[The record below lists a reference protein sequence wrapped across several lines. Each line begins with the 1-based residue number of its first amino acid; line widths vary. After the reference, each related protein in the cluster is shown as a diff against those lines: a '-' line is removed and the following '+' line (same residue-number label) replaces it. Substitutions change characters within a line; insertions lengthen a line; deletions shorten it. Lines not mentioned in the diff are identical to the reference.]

1 MKATIKLH
9 YCTNDGAKLQ
19 LVPVEG
25 KPIDMRQEEGGYW
38 SVAIEL
44 HSDRPFRY
52 GYRVV
57 EGRKTLRSEWGKG
70 HALTEIAGCPAVD
83 VTDHWCDAPQNRP
96 LYSSMFRQ
104 RIFSRTVEPA
114 PVMAGATHY
123 IEVEAALPLTEK
135 LAVVGSSVGL
145 GEWQTAMALPMIY
158 LGNYRWGI
166 ALRERAYAEYKFVVT
181 TAEGAFLR
189 WERGEN
195 HILPQSDKMHLT
207 LGLRLRDD
215 AQWRGAGVAVP
226 VFSLRSE
233 QSFGV
238 GEFADLQLLGDW
250 CAQTGQRV
258 IQILPI
264 NDTSMSMTWADSY
277 PYNTLSSFALHPLYL
292 RLSDV
297 GYLRGDADRAEMEAL
312 QAELNALPEVDY
324 ERVINAKL
332 KYLRKMYEQLGA
344 RCMESKSYRD
354 FEKQNRAWLMPY
366 AVFSVLRDKYK
377 TADFTKWATFS
388 KFIEKRCAAF
398 AERNEKEVGFYY
410 YMQYH
415 LDRQLR
421 KVRDYLHSKGV
432 VLKGD
437 IPIGVS
443 RTSVDVWQ
451 NPELFV
457 QTSSAGAPPDDFS
470 AEGQNWGF
478 PIYNWEKMAEDNY
491 AWWRARF
498 AKMADY
504 FDAYRIDHILGFF
517 RIWAVPEGAKNALL
531 GAFAPSLPYSVT
543 EIRCEGFDFDEECDV
558 AKSVDDDNVLWMACG
573 EGFVPRITPYSTD
586 VFEALPKSQQEA
598 FVRLHDNFYYRRHN
612 TFWGMTGAERL
623 AKLIASTSMLAC
635 GEDLGM
641 IPACVPQVMREEQIL
656 SLEIERMSKEYGV
669 AYGDTSRYPYLS
681 VCSTS
686 THDMAPLR
694 LWWRDEA
701 EQQYYFEQVLGLEG
715 EAPKDATVELCENIV
730 ERHLASP
737 SMLVVLPLQDW
748 LSLSEELR
756 AEDIERERINIP
768 AVANHYWRYRMHLP
782 LEELVG
788 ATDFN
793 AKIKALVEEGKR

>member
-1 MKATIKLH
+1 MKANLRLH
-9 YCTNDGAKLQ
+9 YCTKEGAKLQ

-25 KPIDMRQEEGGYW
+25 KPLDMRHEGNGVW
-38 SVAIEL
+38 STVIEL
-44 HSDRPFRY
+44 HSDRPYRY
-52 GYRVV
+52 GYQVV
-57 EGRKTLRSEWGKG
+57 EGRKLQRKEWGKG
-70 HALTEIAGCPAVD
+70 HSLTEIAGCAAVE

-123 IEVEAALPLTEK
+123 VEVEAALPLTEK

-145 GEWQTAMALPMIY
+145 GEWQTEKALPLTY

-166 ALRERAYAEYKFVVT
+166 ALRERAYAEYKFVVLSADGT
-181 TAEGAFLR
+181 FLR
-189 WERGEN
+189 WERGDN
-195 HILPQSDKMHLT
+195 HILPQSEKLHLIK
-207 LGLRLRDD
+207 GLRLRDD

-233 QSFGV
+233 HSFGV

-264 NDTSMSMTWADSY
+264 NDTSMSLTWADSY

-324 ERVINAKL
+324 ERVVKAKV

-457 QTSSAGAPPDDFS
+457 TTSSAGAPPDDFS

-478 PIYNWEKMAEDNY
+478 PIYNWDKMAEDNY

-517 RIWAVPEGAKNALL
+517 RIWAVPEGAKCALL
-531 GAFAPSLPYSVT
+531 GAFEPSLPYSAT
-543 EIRCEGFDFDEECDV
+543 EIRCEGFDFDEERDV
-558 AKSVDDDNVLWMACG
+558 AHDFGDDNVLWLKYG
-573 EGFVPRITPYSTD
+573 EGFVPRISPFTTEQ
-586 VFEALPKSQQEA
+586 FKALP
-598 FVRLHDNFYYRRHN
+598 NFY
-612 TFWGMTGAERL
+612 L
-623 AKLIASTSMLAC
+623 
-635 GEDLGM
+635 
-641 IPACVPQVMREEQIL
+641 
-656 SLEIERMSKEYGV
+656 
-669 AYGDTSRYPYLS
+669 YL
-681 VCSTS
+681 
-686 THDMAPLR
+686 
-694 LWWRDEA
+694 
-701 EQQYYFEQVLGLEG
+701 
-715 EAPKDATVELCENIV
+715 
-730 ERHLASP
+730 
-737 SMLVVLPLQDW
+737 
-748 LSLSEELR
+748 
-756 AEDIERERINIP
+756 
-768 AVANHYWRYRMHLP
+768 
-782 LEELVG
+782 LVG
-788 ATDFN
+788 IFCFF
-793 AKIKALVEEGKR
+793 KEF